1 MEKLESEQFNQP
13 WPFSDPPRA
22 VVFASKKIF
31 EHNGWIQ
38 AVTHNPVD
46 GAWQFH
52 PQGGTAESEA
62 QAVSLKTITQ
72 IDPSVLSLADLPPG
86 WCAWR
91 NSREG
96 EWNRDRMRLEKY
108 S

>member
-1 MEKLESEQFNQP
+1 MAKIETEQSAKP
-13 WPFSDPPRA
+13 WPFNDSPKVA
-22 VVFASKKIF
+22 VFAGKKIF

-38 AVTHNPVD
+38 TVTHSEGD
-46 GAWQFH
+46 GTWQFH
-52 PQGGTAESEA
+52 PQGGMAESEA

-91 NSREG
+91 NTKEG
-96 EWNRDRMRLEKY
+96 EWNRDRMRSVY
-108 S
+108 